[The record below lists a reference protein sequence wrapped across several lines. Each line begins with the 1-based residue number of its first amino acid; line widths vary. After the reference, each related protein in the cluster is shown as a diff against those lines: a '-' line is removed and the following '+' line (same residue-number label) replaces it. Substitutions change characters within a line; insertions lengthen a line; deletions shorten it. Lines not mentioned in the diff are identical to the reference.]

1 MIDYQRVFHTG
12 VRVVDLDKAMA
23 ELGSGL
29 GLAWSAPV
37 EVEQRVWTPD
47 GGATTHPLRFTYSA
61 EGPQHVELLE
71 SPPGSPWHAGGHP
84 GVHHVG
90 VWVDDVVAEAERLVD
105 AGWAIVAANLPPEEG
120 LGVFAYVEPP
130 VGAIV
135 ELVMDRARPRFEAW
149 WAGGRFG

>member
-1 MIDYQRVFHTG
+1 MFHTG

-23 ELGSGL
+23 ESPGL

-37 EVEQRVWTPD
+37 EVEQKVWTPD
-47 GGATTHPLRFTYSA
+47 GGATTHPLRFTYSV

-71 SPPGSPWHAGGHP
+71 SPPGSPWHAGRHP

-90 VWVDDVVAEAERLVD
+90 VWVDDVVVEAERLVD
-105 AGWAIVAANLPPEEG
+105 AGWAIATANLPPEEG
-120 LGVFAYVEPP
+120 FGAFANVEPP

-135 ELVMDRARPRFEAW
+135 ELVMEREAAVEAW